1 MPMIA
6 LQFLG
11 SKLGAWAIVGILVL
25 ALGAAWKAQQW
36 RIEARDGQI
45 VGLNA
50 QLDIAEGANER
61 FRAALEQVTADLE
74 QANQRADTASKQLIA
89 ARARSE
95 VRIAT
100 IIKEANHAATPLDNA
115 PAPPGLRAVLRGLR
129 DAYPANSDNTRAT
142 PR

>member
-1 MPMIA
+1 MPMMV

-25 ALGAAWKAQQW
+25 ALGATWKVQQW

-50 QLDIAEGANER
+50 QLDVAEGANER
-61 FRAALEQVTADLE
+61 YRVALEQVTANLE
-74 QANQRADTASKQLIA
+74 QANQRADTASKQLVA

-100 IIKEANHAATPLDNA
+100 IIKEANHAATLLDNA

-129 DAYPANSDNTRAT
+129 DSYSANSDNTRAT